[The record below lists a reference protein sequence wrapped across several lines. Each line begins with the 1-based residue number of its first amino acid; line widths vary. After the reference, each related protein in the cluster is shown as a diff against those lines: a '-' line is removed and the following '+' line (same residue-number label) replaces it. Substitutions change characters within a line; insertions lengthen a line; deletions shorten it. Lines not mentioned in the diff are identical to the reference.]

1 MTGILGWA
9 LLRWRRQGDDG
20 SVVLGRYLVAAG
32 ALRFGIEFIRVNT
45 HILWG
50 LSVAH
55 LVSFAVILVGIG
67 TLSVFRSDARAAY
80 SRRTS

>member
-1 MTGILGWA
+1 
-9 LLRWRRQGDDG
+9 
-20 SVVLGRYLVAAG
+20 
-32 ALRFGIEFIRVNT
+32 VNT